1 MARSIEMRIVL
12 DTSALVAF
20 LFREPDA
27 NHYLEAMRRS
37 AGMVLSALTL
47 FEARTVL
54 QARNPAAVQ
63 ELDQLMNVLG
73 IGVSP
78 FDEQQ
83 AETAFNAYGRFGK
96 GQGHPAQLNL
106 CDCAAY
112 ALART
117 LNAPLLF
124 KGQDFIHTD
133 IIAALPLLVP
143 EAELRQ

>member
-1 MARSIEMRIVL
+1 MRIVL
-12 DTSALVAF
+12 DTSALAAF
-20 LFREPDA
+20 LFREPDG

-37 AGMVLSALTL
+37 AGMMLSALTL

-54 QARNPAAVQ
+54 KARNPAAVQ

-83 AETAFNAYGRFGK
+83 AETAFSAHGRFGK

-124 KGQDFIHTD
+124 KGKDFVHTD